1 MARSGLHPRLL
12 VGLMG
17 AAALL
22 AVAAVIGGIV
32 WRQPRFA
39 VEQMADRNPEIV
51 FRVETTRPLV
61 ALTIDDGPH
70 PTITARAL
78 DVLAAHGAHA
88 TFFLLGDH
96 IPGNEA
102 LLERMRAEGHE
113 LGNHLVEDRPSILLP
128 EEEFVRQLLVVD
140 PWMDREARW
149 RWLRPGSG
157 WFSPGMVQL
166 AADHGYRLCLGSIF
180 PHDDRI
186 HDAER
191 LAATVLER
199 VQAGDVIILHDGSDE
214 RAVLGA
220 TLDLVLAGLAERG
233 LRAVTVSELV
243 AGRRLGRAVQDLAHP
258 PQQFLQAVGLAQ
270 EDGVAAGSG
279 LLSGLPRARN
289 PTRR

>member
-1 MARSGLHPRLL
+1 
-12 VGLMG
+12 MG

-22 AVAAVIGGIV
+22 AVAAVLGGIV

-39 VEQMADRNPEIV
+39 VDRVASLNPQVV

-70 PTITARAL
+70 AAITPQAL

-88 TFFLLGDH
+88 TFFVLGDH

-102 LLERMRAEGHE
+102 VLERMRAEGHE

-128 EEEFVRQLLVVD
+128 QEEFIRQLLQVD
-140 PWMDREARW
+140 SWVDKEARW

-191 LAATVLER
+191 LAAAVLER
-199 VQAGDVIILHDGSDE
+199 VQPGDVIILHDGSDE

-220 TLDLVLAGLAERG
+220 TLELVLTGLAERG

-243 AGRRLGRAVQDLAHP
+243 AA
-258 PQQFLQAVGLAQ
+258 
-270 EDGVAAGSG
+270 DG
-279 LLSGLPRARN
+279 
-289 PTRR
+289 

>member
-1 MARSGLHPRLL
+1 MTLLGKRRRLL
-12 VGLMG
+12 AGLIG

-22 AVAAVIGGIV
+22 VLGALIGVVV

-39 VEQMADRNPEIV
+39 VEGMADLNPDV
-51 FRVETTRPLV
+51 LFRVETTRPLV

-70 PTITARAL
+70 ATITPRAL

-88 TFFLLGDH
+88 TFFLLGEH

-102 LLERMRAEGHE
+102 VVERMRAEGHE
-113 LGNHLVEDRPSILLP
+113 LGNHLVEDRPSIQLP
-128 EEEFVRQLLVVD
+128 EEEFVRQLLQVD
-140 PWMDREARW
+140 PWMDKTARW

-157 WFSPGMVQL
+157 WFSPDMVQL
-166 AADHGYRLCLGSIF
+166 VADHGYRLCLGTIF

-199 VQAGDVIILHDGSDE
+199 VQPGDVIILHDGADE
-214 RAVLGA
+214 RAVLGE
-220 TLDLVLAGLAERG
+220 TLGLVMAGLAERG

-243 AGRRLGRAVQDLAHP
+243 A
-258 PQQFLQAVGLAQ
+258 
-270 EDGVAAGSG
+270 AAD
-279 LLSGLPRARN
+279 
-289 PTRR
+289 